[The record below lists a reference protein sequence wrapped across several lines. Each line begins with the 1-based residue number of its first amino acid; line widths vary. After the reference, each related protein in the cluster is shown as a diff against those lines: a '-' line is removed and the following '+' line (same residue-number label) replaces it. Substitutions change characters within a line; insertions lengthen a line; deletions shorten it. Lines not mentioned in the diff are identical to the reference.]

1 MDIDRS
7 SMYRRWFKPAFDFTA
22 ACALLVL
29 SAPLLLLVSLL
40 IAVSNR
46 GSVFFVQPRPG
57 KGERIF
63 RLIKFKTMNDRRDQ
77 RGQLLPDDLRLTPV
91 GKFVRR
97 TSIDELPQLIN
108 VLKGEMSLIGPRP
121 WLVEYLEL
129 YSAGQRRRH
138 EVKPGITGWA
148 QVNGRNAASWDQR
161 FEYDLYYVDHLSFSL
176 DLKIMLLTLWKI
188 VKAEGI
194 SGEGTQTME
203 KFSGNRP

>member
-1 MDIDRS
+1 
-7 SMYRRWFKPAFDFTA
+7 MYRRWFKPAFDFTA

>member
-1 MDIDRS
+1 
-7 SMYRRWFKPAFDFTA
+7 MYRRWLKPAFDFTA

-29 SAPLLLLVSLL
+29 SAPVLLFVSLL
-40 IAVSNR
+40 LAVSNR

-63 RLIKFKTMNDRRDQ
+63 RLVKFKTMNDRRDQ

-121 WLVEYLEL
+121 WLVEYLAL
-129 YSAGQRRRH
+129 YSDEQRRRH

-148 QVNGRNAASWDQR
+148 QVNGRNTANWAQR

-176 DLKIMLLTLWKI
+176 DLKIILMTLWKI
-188 VKAEGI
+188 LKAEGI

-203 KFSGNRP
+203 KFRGNRT